1 LYLLPNA
8 SQGFLGLSL
17 LAVSALS
24 AILNIL
30 GGMALGMAWVGLF
43 VYIITGEHC
52 RIWWLSSSAA
62 VARMMPMPA
71 LRNSSCD
78 LSVLSCCQTVSADMQ
93 HLR

>member
-24 AILNIL
+24 AILNVL

-43 VYIITGEHC
+43 VYFITGKHC
-52 RIWWLSSSAA
+52 RTQWLSGSAA
-62 VARMMPMPA
+62 FACVMPMPA
-71 LRNSSCD
+71 LWNSRCD
-78 LSVLSCCQTVSADMQ
+78 LSILSC
-93 HLR
+93 